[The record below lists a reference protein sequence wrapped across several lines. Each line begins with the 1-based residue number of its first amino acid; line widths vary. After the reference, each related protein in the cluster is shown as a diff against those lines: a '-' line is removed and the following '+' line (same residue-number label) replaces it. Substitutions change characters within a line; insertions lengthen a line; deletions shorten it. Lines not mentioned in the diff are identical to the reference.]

1 MAFDWKV
8 FAANFLDQAAT
19 GVQQNR
25 IDAKEYED
33 KMEAQVERNKVLRA
47 KRESTARQAAQF
59 GKRARALGADDAMI
73 QMAMSS
79 GVNEIGQFYQK
90 LEQLHQQMGLAPG
103 EKLSRQ
109 DIQAAVSMPDLP
121 AVKTDLVDFA
131 MQTYGAK
138 LPEGAV
144 EAPKGETSFLQGL
157 VGAGYKDRIKR
168 EMAEDTSYGG
178 MSALE
183 LSQLASMEDYNTL
196 LEGAYVTY
204 QDPKIMDAE
213 VALEFNDG
221 LIDEIAKYKSD
232 YEQELTRLR
241 ASTMK
246 LLKDKGIEGPEAL
259 EQVQDVINAKILK
272 HVEPYIMAHTS
283 MYKDSFFRNTLT
295 KRALVNAFG
304 EEYYQDLMEEY
315 GYGQEEL
322 PDGEMPMNTKSNLVS
337 EAEAQKSLDDP
348 DSALAPRIPE
358 DTSMQ
363 KPNTVSDM
371 DERDGITPAAPLDD
385 TGKASIEKALSGRLV
400 FSDDEDKYSDRYTR
414 EQWKEMSR
422 QQRRELGLP
431 ESAVGGLNF
440 YFRDD
445 LDELLEEPRANLEIV
460 KNSNSQTFKVRIK
473 GRGTYTVT
481 REQLDQIPEGYFTG
495 SSPAIIISEYE
506 EGEKPAKKITSN
518 VLKRLR

>member
-1 MAFDWKV
+1 
-8 FAANFLDQAAT
+8 
-19 GVQQNR
+19 
-25 IDAKEYED
+25 
-33 KMEAQVERNKVLRA
+33 
-47 KRESTARQAAQF
+47 
-59 GKRARALGADDAMI
+59 
-73 QMAMSS
+73 
-79 GVNEIGQFYQK
+79 
-90 LEQLHQQMGLAPG
+90 
-103 EKLSRQ
+103 
-109 DIQAAVSMPDLP
+109 
-121 AVKTDLVDFA
+121 
-131 MQTYGAK
+131 
-138 LPEGAV
+138 
-144 EAPKGETSFLQGL
+144 
-157 VGAGYKDRIKR
+157 
-168 EMAEDTSYGG
+168 MAEDTSYGG

-183 LSQLASMEDYNTL
+183 LSQLASMEDYNNL

-221 LIDEIAKYKSD
+221 LIDEITKYKSD

-283 MYKDSFFRNTLT
+283 MYKDSFFKNTLT
-295 KRALVNAFG
+295 KRALINAFG

-322 PDGEMPMNTKSNLVS
+322 PDGEMPMTPKPEGEVDLSM
-337 EAEAQKSLDDP
+337 
-348 DSALAPRIPE
+348 APRLPE
-358 DTSMQ
+358 DTSME
-363 KPNTVSDM
+363 KPNTVSAE
-371 DERDGITPAAPLDD
+371 DEALDITPAAPLTDD
-385 TGKASIEKALSGRLV
+385 AKGIIENALGQKMI
-400 FSDDEDKYSDRYTR
+400 FSEDEDKYTDRYTK
-414 EQWKEMSR
+414 EQWEKMTR
-422 QQRRELGLP
+422 KQRRDRGLP
-431 ESAVGGLNF
+431 ESPVGGLNF

-445 LDELLEEPRANLEIV
+445 LDELLAAPKANLEIV
-460 KNSNSQTFKVRIK
+460 KNSSSQTFKVRIK

>member
-19 GVQQNR
+19 GIEQNR

-47 KRESTARQAAQF
+47 KREATARQAAQF
-59 GKRARALGADDAMI
+59 GKRAKALGADDAMV

-90 LEQLHQQMGLAPG
+90 LEQLHQQMGLASG

-131 MQTYGAK
+131 MQTYGAN

-144 EAPKGETSFLQGL
+144 EAPEGETSFLQGL

-322 PDGEMPMNTKSNLVS
+322 PDGEMPMTPKPEGEVDLSM
-337 EAEAQKSLDDP
+337 
-348 DSALAPRIPE
+348 APRLPE
-358 DTSMQ
+358 DTSME
-363 KPNTVSDM
+363 KPNTASAE
-371 DERDGITPAAPLDD
+371 DEALGITPAAPLTDD
-385 TGKASIEKALSGRLV
+385 AKGIIENALGQKMI
-400 FSDDEDKYSDRYTR
+400 FSEDEDKYTDRYTK
-414 EQWKEMSR
+414 EQWKKMTR
-422 QQRRELGLP
+422 KQRRDRGLP
-431 ESAVGGLNF
+431 ESPVGGLNF

-445 LDELLEEPRANLEIV
+445 LDELLAAPKANLEIV

-506 EGEKPAKKITSN
+506 EGEKPANKITSN